1 MTYLRKHNPEIDWAK
16 GEWRYTRCPESC
28 APKARKTN
36 HDPEDLQM
44 AEFVAS
50 ILNKDVE
57 EEDAD
62 TTKWKSLIPE
72 YLHEFGMYSHKRNR
86 SGCQSANHTTMVLTS
101 RKELPYLDRPNY
113 TRCLRKRGILS
124 TSGSTANSERGIFES
139 PKAR

>member
-1 MTYLRKHNPEIDWAK
+1 LRKHNPEINWAK

-72 YLHEFGMYSHKRNR
+72 YLHEFGDVFSQK
-86 SGCQSANHTTMVLTS
+86 
-101 RKELPYLDRPNY
+101 K
-113 TRCLRKRGILS
+113 
-124 TSGSTANSERGIFES
+124 SERMPERKPYDHGIDFEE
-139 PKAR
+139 